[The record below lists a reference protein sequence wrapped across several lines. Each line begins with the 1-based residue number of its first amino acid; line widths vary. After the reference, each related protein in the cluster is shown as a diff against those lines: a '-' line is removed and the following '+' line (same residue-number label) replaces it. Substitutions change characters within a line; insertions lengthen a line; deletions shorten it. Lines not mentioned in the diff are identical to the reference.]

1 MPLGGK
7 MANDTPGFYMD
18 KLNKYR
24 QRHGVTIMY
33 KELNTTGPPHDRGF
47 TFQVIIDE
55 KEFPEAEGRSKQ
67 EAKNA
72 AAKLAV
78 DVLTNENKVDSHTDA
93 PEQGSFVGNYI
104 GLVNSF
110 AQKEK
115 LSVNYEQCDPDSQF
129 PQILLLGCVNSQ
141 KDQEGARLH
150 TIVSAIVL
158 LQWQNTGE
166 DGGPSPGF
174 ICKCKIGQTTYG
186 TGSGATK
193 QEAKQLAAKEA
204 YQKLVL
210 VERSPMKTVREF
222 SSLVTSSSSD
232 YSSSSMTDYCASQS
246 APGSFSSEIVFTN
259 GLGENKRRSGVKVP
273 PNDVQRNL
281 HTVDARFNTDF
292 KDIEEI
298 GSGGFGQVFKARH
311 RIDGKTYAIKRVKY
325 NSDGR
330 RSVKYRRWQNS
341 NMSTLF
347 NTVFVGRERTM
358 TPSKAGVIQAGVIQV
373 GCKTRCLFIQMEFC
387 DEGTL
392 EQWMEKRSRNKVD
405 RALILEL
412 YEQIVTGVDYIHS
425 KGLIH
430 RDLKPGNIF
439 LVDEKHIKIGDFGL
453 ATALDNDGKPRTEST
468 GTPQYMS
475 PEQLSSEQY
484 GKEVDIFALG
494 LILAELLH
502 VCFTYTEKAKL
513 FENVKNG
520 IFSDMFDNKEK
531 SLLQKLL
538 SRKPRD
544 RPETSE
550 ILKTL
555 AEWKDISEKKKRN
568 TC

>member
-1 MPLGGK
+1 

-24 QRHGVTIMY
+24 QKHRVTITY
-33 KELNTTGPPHDRGF
+33 KELTTTGPPHDRRF

-55 KEFPEAEGRSKQ
+55 KKFPEAEGRSKQ

-78 DVLTNENKVDSHTDA
+78 DILTNENKVDSHTDT
-93 PEQGSFVGNYI
+93 PEHGSFVGNYI

-115 LSVNYEQCDPDSQF
+115 LSVNYEQCDPDSQL
-129 PQILLLGCVNSQ
+129 PQ
-141 KDQEGARLH
+141 R
-150 TIVSAIVL
+150 
-158 LQWQNTGE
+158 
-166 DGGPSPGF
+166 F

-204 YQKLVL
+204 YQKLV
-210 VERSPMKTVREF
+210 EKSPVKSVRA
-222 SSLVTSSSSD
+222 SWSLATSPFSD
-232 YSSSSMTDYCASQS
+232 YSSSAMTDNCASQS
-246 APGSFSSEIVFTN
+246 ASGSFSSGIIFTN
-259 GLGENKRRSGVKVP
+259 GLTENKRKSGVKVP
-273 PNDVQRNL
+273 PSDVLSNKYTL
-281 HTVDARFNTDF
+281 DARFKNDF
-292 KDIEEI
+292 EDIEEI

-325 NSDGR
+325 NTEKVEREVQALAELNHVNIVQYCFCWEGEDYDPEQSRSDSSR
-330 RSVKYRRWQNS
+330 Y
-341 NMSTLF
+341 
-347 NTVFVGRERTM
+347 
-358 TPSKAGVIQAGVIQV
+358 
-373 GCKTRCLFIQMEFC
+373 KTRCLFIQMEFC
-387 DEGTL
+387 DKGTL
-392 EQWMEKRSRNKVD
+392 EQWMEKRSQVD
-405 RALILEL
+405 KALTLEL
-412 YEQIVTGVDYIHS
+412 YEQIVTGVDYIHL

-453 ATALDNDGKPRTEST
+453 ATALENHGKSRTRSI
-468 GTPQYMS
+468 GTPSYMS
-475 PEQLSSEQY
+475 PEQSSLEQY

-502 VCFTYTEKAKL
+502 MCCTGSEKSKL
-513 FENVKNG
+513 FQNVKRG
-520 IFSDMFDNKEK
+520 IFHDDIFDYKEK
-531 SLLQKLL
+531 SLLRKLL
-538 SRKPRD
+538 SKKPMD

>member
-1 MPLGGK
+1 
-7 MANDTPGFYMD
+7 MASDTPGFYMD

-24 QRHGVTIMY
+24 QRHGVTITY
-33 KELNTTGPPHDRGF
+33 KELNTTGPPHDRRF

-67 EAKNA
+67 DAKNA

-104 GLVNSF
+104 GLINSF

-115 LSVNYEQCDPDSQF
+115 LPVNYEQCDPDSQL
-129 PQILLLGCVNSQ
+129 PQ
-141 KDQEGARLH
+141 R
-150 TIVSAIVL
+150 
-158 LQWQNTGE
+158 
-166 DGGPSPGF
+166 F
-174 ICKCKIGQTTYG
+174 ICKCKIGQITYG

-204 YQKLVL
+204 YQKLV
-210 VERSPMKTVREF
+210 ERSPMKTVSAF
-222 SSLVTSSSSD
+222 SSLATSSSSD

-246 APGSFSSEIVFTN
+246 APGSFSSEIIFTN
-259 GLGENKRRSGVKVP
+259 GLGESKRRSGVKVP
-273 PNDVQRNL
+273 PNDEQRNK
-281 HTVDARFNTDF
+281 HTLDARFKNDF
-292 KDIEEI
+292 EDIEKI

-325 NSDGR
+325 NNEKAEREVQTLAELNHVNIVQYRICWEGEDYDPER
-330 RSVKYRRWQNS
+330 RCRH
-341 NMSTLF
+341 T
-347 NTVFVGRERTM
+347 
-358 TPSKAGVIQAGVIQV
+358 
-373 GCKTRCLFIQMEFC
+373 TRCLFIQMEFC
-387 DEGTL
+387 DKGTL
-392 EQWMEKRSRNKVD
+392 EQWMEKRSQSKVD
-405 RALILEL
+405 KALTLEL

-453 ATALDNDGKPRTEST
+453 ATALDNDGKPRTMST
-468 GTPQYMS
+468 GTRQYMS

-502 VCFTYTEKAKL
+502 ICSTYAEKAKL

-520 IFSDMFDNKEK
+520 IFSDDIFDNKEK
-531 SLLQKLL
+531 SLLKKLL
-538 SRKPRD
+538 SKKPRD